1 MFLTCL
7 VRLHLCTILG
17 CDITAL
23 KDSVFEQKISYCQ
36 ANRAEATETA
46 KLRPFSKIAI
56 L

>member
-17 CDITAL
+17 CDITAP
-23 KDSVFEQKISYCQ
+23 KDGVFKKISYCQ

-46 KLRPFSKIAI
+46 KLRPFS
-56 L
+56 